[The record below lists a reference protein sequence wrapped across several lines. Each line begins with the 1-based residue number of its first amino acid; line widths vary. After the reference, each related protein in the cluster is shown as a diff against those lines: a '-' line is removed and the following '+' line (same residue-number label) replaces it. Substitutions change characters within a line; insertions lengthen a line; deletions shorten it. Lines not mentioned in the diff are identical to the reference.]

1 MKTLLF
7 NLLLP
12 FMLIAQNQMNISDF
26 AASIT
31 AKELKENL
39 YIYASDYFQ
48 GRETGTIGQRR
59 AVDFLQN
66 FYSTHGIEQAKGTY
80 NYTQPRN

>member
-48 GRETGTIGQRR
+48 GR
-59 AVDFLQN
+59 
-66 FYSTHGIEQAKGTY
+66 
-80 NYTQPRN
+80 